1 MIDSPLD
8 PVFAAVFGPAERH
21 GSAVIAGSEHRDVHL
36 AAALALW
43 APVHG
48 HTCIDLH
55 DVAAQFATDEAVV
68 DAAAL
73 PWPAAAPWQ
82 RRLAA
87 SPIVR
92 QVQAHDPID
101 ALRLLD
107 DRPLVLH
114 GTRLYTQRQWVDE
127 STVVA
132 HLARR
137 SVDGTLI
144 SIIVGGPGTG
154 KTHTVSG
161 MVAQWLAE
169 GLQVDL
175 AAPTGKAAAR
185 LTEALA
191 AAGVPA
197 RASTLHR
204 LLGPLPRRRTRFAHH
219 VDHRLRSQV
228 VVVDEASMVSL
239 PMMARLLDAIAD
251 DARLVLVGDPDQL
264 ESVEVGSV
272 LADVVRAGDGGE
284 PLQSRIQRLEHSYR
298 QSADSPIQP
307 LAAAIR
313 RNQPEAALQL
323 LSAGHPDLRW
333 LPQPTSELTDLVSQR
348 WAPVLAAARSG
359 DAPGALDAVA
369 HIRVLCAH
377 RRGPFGVQWWNA
389 QIAHWLGLPIGGR
402 PAAGALLMVTRN
414 DARQLLNNGDTGVVI
429 HAADGARVAFPPANV
444 PGTGTGTGTGDDRGE
459 ARLFGLAQLDDVEP
473 ALAMTVHKSQGS
485 EYDTVVVVLPPAD
498 SPLATRELLYT
509 AVTRARRQLVVVG
522 TEASVRA
529 CIAAPT
535 RRVSGLAGALQSTPV
550 GQLSLGA
557 LFG

>member
-1 MIDSPLD
+1 MIDSALD
-8 PVFAAVFGPAERH
+8 PAFAAVFGPAERH
-21 GSAVIAGSEHRDVHL
+21 GSAVLAGGEHPDVQL

-48 HTCIDLH
+48 HTCVDLG
-55 DVAAQFATDEAVV
+55 DVAAQFATDEAID

-73 PWPAAAPWQ
+73 PWPGAAAWL
-82 RRLAA
+82 RRVAA
-87 SPIVR
+87 SIIVR
-92 QVQAHDPID
+92 QVTDHDTLD
-101 ALRLLD
+101 SLRVLD

-127 STVVA
+127 CTVVG
-132 HLARR
+132 HLIRR
-137 SVDGTLI
+137 RADGNLL

-161 MVAQWLAE
+161 LVAQWLSE

-191 AAGVPA
+191 AAGVPL

-204 LLGPLPRRRTRFAHH
+204 LLGPLPRQRTRFHH
-219 VDHRLRSQV
+219 HGDQRLRSQV

-239 PMMARLLDAIAD
+239 PMMARLLDAMAD

-272 LADVVRAGDGGE
+272 LADVVRAGEGGE
-284 PLQSRIQRLEHSYR
+284 PLASRIQRLDRSYR

-323 LSAGHPDLRW
+323 LGGGHPDLRW
-333 LPQPTSELTDLVSQR
+333 MPMATDELTGVVSHGL
-348 WAPVLAAARSG
+348 ATVLSAARRG
-359 DAPGALDAVA
+359 DASAALDAMA
-369 HIRVLCAH
+369 AMRVLCAH
-377 RRGPFGVQWWNA
+377 RRGPFGVQQWNA
-389 QIAHWLGLPIGGR
+389 QVAHWLALPAGGR
-402 PAAGALLMVTRN
+402 PAPGSLLMVTRN
-414 DARQLLNNGDTGVVI
+414 DSRQLLNNGDIGVVV
-429 HAADGARVAFPPANV
+429 HTDDGPRVAFPPVNV
-444 PGTGTGTGTGDDRGE
+444 TAGLVVAPGE
-459 ARLFGLAQLDDVEP
+459 PRLFGLAQLDDVEP

-485 EYDTVVVVLPPAD
+485 EYHTVVVVLPPAD

-509 AVTRARRQLVVVG
+509 AVTRARQRLVVVG
-522 TEASVRA
+522 SEASVRA

-535 RRVSGLAGALQSTPV
+535 RRVSGLAGALQSSPE
-550 GQLSLGA
+550 GQLSLDA
-557 LFG
+557 LLG

>member
-8 PVFAAVFGPAERH
+8 PAFAAVFGPAERH
-21 GSAVIAGSEHRDVHL
+21 GSAVIAGSEHPEVHL

-55 DVAAQFATDEAVV
+55 DAAAQFATDESVV

-73 PWPAAAPWQ
+73 PWPAAGAWQ
-82 RRLAA
+82 RRLAT
-87 SPIVR
+87 SGIVR
-92 QVQAHDPID
+92 QVQAHDSID

-132 HLARR
+132 HLAVRR
-137 SVDGTLI
+137 ADSRLL

-154 KTHTVSG
+154 KTYTVSRL
-161 MVAQWLAE
+161 VAQWLAD

-204 LLGPLPRRRTRFAHH
+204 LLGPLPRQRTRFVHH
-219 VDHRLRSQV
+219 LDHRLRSQV

-239 PMMARLLDAIAD
+239 PMMARLLEAMAD

-284 PLQSRIQRLEHSYR
+284 PLASRIQRLDHSYR
-298 QSADSPIQP
+298 QSAESPIQP

-313 RNQPEAALQL
+313 RNQPDQALQL
-323 LSAGHPDLRW
+323 LGGGHPDLRW
-333 LPQPTSELTDLVSQR
+333 LPQPTPELTDVVAHGL
-348 WAPVLAAARSG
+348 APMLAAARQG
-359 DAPGALDAVA
+359 DASGALDAMA
-369 HIRVLCAH
+369 GMRVLCAH

-389 QIAHWLGLPIGGR
+389 QIAHWLGLPAGGR
-402 PAAGALLMVTRN
+402 PAAGSLLMVTRN
-414 DARQLLNNGDTGVVI
+414 DARQLLNNGDIGVVV
-429 HAADGARVAFPPANV
+429 HTDDGVRVVFAPANV
-444 PGTGTGTGTGDDRGE
+444 AAGLTAAPGE
-459 ARLFGLAQLDDVEP
+459 PRLFGPAQLDDVEP

-535 RRVSGLAGALQSTPV
+535 RRVSGLAGALQSTPA